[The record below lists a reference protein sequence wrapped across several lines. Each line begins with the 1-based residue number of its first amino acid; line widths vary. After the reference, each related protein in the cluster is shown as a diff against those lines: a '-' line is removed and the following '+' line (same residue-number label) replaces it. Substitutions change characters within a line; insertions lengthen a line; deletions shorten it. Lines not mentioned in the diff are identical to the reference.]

1 MGRSTIYTLPRDVR
15 VRIVKTVEKMQ
26 SLDGFYVSD
35 LLKGSKI
42 VVSGVFHNVEAEPD
56 WTKQRVPCGE
66 IHLTPLMRQF
76 IAGLCAI
83 ASQVPYIQPSKN
95 LFTPHT
101 LATLINVRESIAD
114 SYLKIL
120 KDCGFVACSYTG
132 EVFNIDACLALPGM
146 ATGGCLY
153 ERITRWPTQKEVEDW
168 KLPDDIVCT
177 MRAEAETGE
186 FNREVATLKR
196 VIQ

>member
-26 SLDGFYVSD
+26 SLDAFYVSD

-42 VVSGVFHNVEAEPD
+42 VVSGVFHNVEAKPD

-83 ASQVPYIQPSKN
+83 ASQVPFIQPSKN

-120 KDCGFVACSYTG
+120 KDCGFIACSYTG

-146 ATGGCLY
+146 AAKGCLY

-168 KLPDDIVCT
+168 RLPDDIVCT
-177 MRAEAETGE
+177 MKAEAETGE

>member
-26 SLDGFYVSD
+26 SLDAFYVSD

-83 ASQVPYIQPSKN
+83 ASQVPFIQPSKN

-120 KDCGFVACSYTG
+120 KDCGFIACSYTG

-146 ATGGCLY
+146 AAKGCLY
-153 ERITRWPTQKEVEDW
+153 ERITRWPTQREVEDW

-177 MRAEAETGE
+177 MKAEAETGE